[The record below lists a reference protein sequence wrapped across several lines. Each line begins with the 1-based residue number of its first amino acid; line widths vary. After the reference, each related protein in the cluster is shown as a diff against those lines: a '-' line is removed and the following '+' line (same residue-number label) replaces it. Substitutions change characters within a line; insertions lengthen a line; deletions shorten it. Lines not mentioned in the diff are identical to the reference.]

1 MASPVPE
8 PCPSMFFMAGL
19 AFPGVGML
27 YKKRLKQAMQ
37 EKSVKRQRWMV
48 AIPTLAICLAGIVMV
63 GVAAKSGAADA
74 TDLVAIEQSGPVFDA
89 GTGSF
94 DTSVT
99 LSNERS
105 ARLLEP
111 FRLIVSIDTSQVSL
125 MNATGITETGLPYI
139 QIPLP
144 GGSLD
149 QGQIVRALL
158 KFRNPKQVK
167 FNVSFEVNA
176 ELAKDSDLLP
186 YPGPG
191 GEATSL
197 GI

>member
-1 MASPVPE
+1 M
-8 PCPSMFFMAGL
+8 
-19 AFPGVGML
+19 
-27 YKKRLKQAMQ
+27 
-37 EKSVKRQRWMV
+37 KRQRWIV
-48 AIPTLAICLAGIVMV
+48 TIPALAICLAGIMMA
-63 GVAAKSGAADA
+63 GLANKSGAADA
-74 TDLVAIEQSGPVFDA
+74 TGLVTIEKSELVFNPATD
-89 GTGSF
+89 SF
-94 DTSVT
+94 DTTIT

-105 ARLLEP
+105 TPLLEP
-111 FRLIVSIDTSQVSL
+111 FRLIVSIDTSEVSL
-125 MNATGITETGLPYI
+125 MNATGITEAGLPYI

-144 GGSLD
+144 GGSLN

-167 FNVSFEVNA
+167 FNELFGVDA
-176 ELAKDSDLLP
+176 ELAKDNNLLP

>member
-1 MASPVPE
+1 
-8 PCPSMFFMAGL
+8 MAGL
-19 AFPGVGML
+19 A
-27 YKKRLKQAMQ
+27 
-37 EKSVKRQRWMV
+37 S
-48 AIPTLAICLAGIVMV
+48 
-63 GVAAKSGAADA
+63 KSGAADA
-74 TDLVAIEQSGPVFDA
+74 TGLVIIEKSGLAFNPATNSFDA
-89 GTGSF
+89 T
-94 DTSVT
+94 VT

-105 ARLLEP
+105 TPLIEP

-167 FNVSFEVNA
+167 FNASFEVNA
-176 ELAKDSDLLP
+176 ELAKDGNLLP